1 MRFSR
6 RRQGLPVYGY
16 DISETVVSN
25 IENKIL
31 PYREVGAQELL
42 DKSNITMTDMAG
54 VVRNTDIIF
63 VPIQT
68 PHDPM
73 YEGTTRIPESR
84 VDFNYDWLKSGIQ
97 DLANEIESQGQ
108 DKVVIIISTVLP
120 ALLKKS
126 SLC

>member
-1 MRFSR
+1 M
-6 RRQGLPVYGY
+6 
-16 DISETVVSN
+16 DMIISETVVSN

-68 PHDPM
+68 PHGP
-73 YEGTTRIPESR
+73 Y
-84 VDFNYDWLKSGIQ
+84 V
-97 DLANEIESQGQ
+97 
-108 DKVVIIISTVLP
+108 
-120 ALLKKS
+120 
-126 SLC
+126 